1 MNLTGRKTLISCPPI
16 SDVFA
21 YYTYIEC
28 IVRSTLR
35 EFNLDYHNPIF
46 YRFNNKNIYQFDDT
60 LRQTD
65 FLMLSCYV
73 WNWELQTALATRAK
87 EINPSITIIGG
98 GPHITE
104 DDYRYFDHVIIGE
117 AEDGLYRLFSGLTDK
132 IVHSNRKTRSD
143 TIYVDNK
150 QFLLHQKQLAK
161 DRDIQLGVI
170 FEANRGCPF
179 ACAYC
184 DWGSATNS
192 KVNYFD
198 VDKVKD
204 EIDFVVN
211 NLEPNF
217 WFHADANFGITDRDI
232 EISNY
237 IVKCKRE
244 AGYPKTFYYSPSKN
258 TVDRNIQIAKILWDG
273 GVIDTYNIGIQ
284 HADKNVLIAN
294 NRGNIT
300 PSQFARTGKEL
311 IEYGIPTNTQ
321 MILGMPGDTVDKWF
335 DSMCQIFEWGFHS
348 ETKVYWYNLLPNAPA
363 ANKHYIDKWEIETK
377 PIIYNQSRLVTD
389 PDDLIDKQADVIVS
403 CKTFTK
409 DDWVTMNIHTRWL
422 QALHNMALLR
432 HVAMYYRFTY
442 GVPYAKWYKRAVS
455 ALRNHKLGIEFD
467 SQYSTYLR
475 TLLEADSDTYV
486 PFYFNDEIVSVEPED
501 ILVLHLLKD
510 KDQFYDFIEELCD
523 IPEIDKSGIGESD
536 LVNYQRNL
544 IIDINYNPDEG
555 RSMDVNYDWV
565 RFFDSLDQFGG
576 LTSRPPKLNE
586 PKTYTTNQSMIK
598 GPTEF
603 TSSRILW
610 HKTSNQKRKTKLYAK
625 AALGQID
632 WRGEQRMI
640 LKEWSNPQ
648 LEQMNP

>member
-1 MNLTGRKTLISCPPI
+1 M
-16 SDVFA
+16 
-21 YYTYIEC
+21 
-28 IVRSTLR
+28 
-35 EFNLDYHNPIF
+35 
-46 YRFNNKNIYQFDDT
+46 
-60 LRQTD
+60 
-65 FLMLSCYV
+65 
-73 WNWELQTALATRAK
+73 
-87 EINPSITIIGG
+87 
-98 GPHITE
+98 
-104 DDYRYFDHVIIGE
+104 
-117 AEDGLYRLFSGLTDK
+117 
-132 IVHSNRKTRSD
+132 
-143 TIYVDNK
+143 
-150 QFLLHQKQLAK
+150 
-161 DRDIQLGVI
+161 
-170 FEANRGCPF
+170 
-179 ACAYC
+179 
-184 DWGSATNS
+184 
-192 KVNYFD
+192 
-198 VDKVKD
+198 
-204 EIDFVVN
+204 
-211 NLEPNF
+211 
-217 WFHADANFGITDRDI
+217 
-232 EISNY
+232 
-237 IVKCKRE
+237 
-244 AGYPKTFYYSPSKN
+244 
-258 TVDRNIQIAKILWDG
+258 
-273 GVIDTYNIGIQ
+273 
-284 HADKNVLIAN
+284 
-294 NRGNIT
+294 
-300 PSQFARTGKEL
+300 
-311 IEYGIPTNTQ
+311 
-321 MILGMPGDTVDKWF
+321 
-335 DSMCQIFEWGFHS
+335 
-348 ETKVYWYNLLPNAPA
+348 
-363 ANKHYIDKWEIETK
+363 
-377 PIIYNQSRLVTD
+377 
-389 PDDLIDKQADVIVS
+389 
-403 CKTFTK
+403 
-409 DDWVTMNIHTRWL
+409 TMNIHTRWL